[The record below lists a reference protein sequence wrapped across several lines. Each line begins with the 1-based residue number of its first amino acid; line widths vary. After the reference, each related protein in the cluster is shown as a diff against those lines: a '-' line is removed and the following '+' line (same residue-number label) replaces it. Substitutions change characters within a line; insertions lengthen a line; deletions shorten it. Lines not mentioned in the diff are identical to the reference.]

1 MTIKTVNKKY
11 EKIFDNIEKV
21 RSKNNKN
28 WIDILRLAFKHSPN
42 EAKKIFKEIVKK
54 DKQLIKLA
62 KDLHN

>member
-62 KDLHN
+62 KDLHK

>member
-1 MTIKTVNKKY
+1 MKIEKKY
-11 EKIFDNIEKV
+11 EKVFNDIEKV

-54 DKQLIKLA
+54 DEQLIKLA
-62 KDLHN
+62 KDLHK

>member
-1 MTIKTVNKKY
+1 M
-11 EKIFDNIEKV
+11 EQKI

-62 KDLHN
+62 KDLHK